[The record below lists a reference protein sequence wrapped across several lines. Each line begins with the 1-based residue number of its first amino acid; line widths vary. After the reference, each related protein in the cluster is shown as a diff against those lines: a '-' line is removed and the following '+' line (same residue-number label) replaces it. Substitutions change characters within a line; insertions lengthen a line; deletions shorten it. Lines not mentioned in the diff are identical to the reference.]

1 MGHPTRSPWRCSAPL
16 GTPPERRAAGEEAGA
31 GSSQDL
37 QRPSAGTGTGQPP
50 WCPSAR
56 YPSARRKV
64 CLPPLWPP
72 SPGAGG
78 SMGGQETMQPPA
90 NRPCGP
96 ARLSQPLSSVSDPL
110 YRSPK
115 GWGSPRHGLV
125 WKGEEKGHPALSISC
140 PFQSA
145 LIENDTAAAAPI
157 RPPASSLPLLSPFH
171 LLKSLLVADLNETV
185 PPGRGFWVTWLV
197 APTLQ
202 MTSLPAGCI
211 LW

>member
-16 GTPPERRAAGEEAGA
+16 GTPPERRVPGEEARA

-37 QRPSAGTGTGQPP
+37 QRPSVGTGTGQPP

-110 YRSPK
+110 YRSCPK

-125 WKGEEKGHPALSISC
+125 WKGEEKGHPALFTSC

-145 LIENDTAAAAPI
+145 LIENDTA
-157 RPPASSLPLLSPFH
+157 SSITDQ
-171 LLKSLLVADLNETV
+171 A
-185 PPGRGFWVTWLV
+185 
-197 APTLQ
+197 
-202 MTSLPAGCI
+202 TSFLPATGVPVLAI
-211 LW
+211 PSSQVPVSGRPE